1 MRTNTECESDITVVC
16 NHDDDHV
23 IARTITNQIEK
34 ESASIGF
41 ETWGQRT
48 YDPAPA
54 RSLKAKGRSVELFDK
69 VIKST
74 VLLLDGLCKGSV
86 VVEDTAPSTLL
97 SGGREVLP
105 EERVVDVTCPSHK
118 CEKRLRL
125 QA

>member
-1 MRTNTECESDITVVC
+1 MLPDINTNDRQVGEERILVRSLRNLQLLGRRVDTLIAHAKHAYQYGRKCESDITVVC

-23 IARTITNQIEK
+23 IAKTITNQIEK

-74 VLLLDGLCKGSV
+74 VLLLDGL
-86 VVEDTAPSTLL
+86 
-97 SGGREVLP
+97 
-105 EERVVDVTCPSHK
+105 
-118 CEKRLRL
+118 
-125 QA
+125 